1 MDEIENRLRA
11 AADTCIGKYGE
22 WRAQRHDGGT
32 REALQDAIH
41 ELRKVASRL
50 EVELAIS
57 EREELAQRPIPIPP
71 HRAARERPQQPG
83 PVEDDLAGNRNL
95 DAPPQGGH
103 SGGIPVSRLQRRRRP
118 PQDSAPSS
126 SSGNGNTPPQE

>member
-22 WRAQRHDGGT
+22 WRAKRHDGDT

-71 HRAARERPQQPG
+71 HRAARERPQQPS

-95 DAPPQGGH
+95 DATSQ
-103 SGGIPVSRLQRRRRP
+103 GGIPVSRLQRRRRP
-118 PQDSAPSS
+118 SQDSAPSS
-126 SSGNGNTPPQE
+126 SSGNGNPPPQE

>member
-1 MDEIENRLRA
+1 MDEIENRLRT
-11 AADTCIGKYGE
+11 AADVCIGKYGE
-22 WRAQRHDGGT
+22 WRANRHDGGT

-71 HRAARERPQQPG
+71 HRAARERPQQSSQ
-83 PVEDDLAGNRNL
+83 VEDDFAGNRA
-95 DAPPQGGH
+95 APSTQ
-103 SGGIPVSRLQRRRRP
+103 GGIPVSSRLQRRRRP
-118 PQDSAPSS
+118 PQDSAAPPAPE
-126 SSGNGNTPPQE
+126 GPQE